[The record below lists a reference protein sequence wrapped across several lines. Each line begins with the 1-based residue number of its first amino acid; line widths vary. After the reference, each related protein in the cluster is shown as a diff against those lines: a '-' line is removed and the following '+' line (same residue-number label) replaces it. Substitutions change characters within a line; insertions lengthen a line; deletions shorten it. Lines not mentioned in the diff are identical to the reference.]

1 MPGFG
6 LDVDYHLL
14 WGLCFQMDLLLLVL
28 SWKAQNEGSKGDAAQ
43 DGEGWR
49 VKDGGLK
56 DGGRHTEHVGTHG
69 VSLQGLLPERSPQS
83 YWDTDPH
90 QS

>member
-1 MPGFG
+1 M
-6 LDVDYHLL
+6 
-14 WGLCFQMDLLLLVL
+14 
-28 SWKAQNEGSKGDAAQ
+28 KAAKGMQ
-43 DGEGWR
+43 LR
-49 VKDGGLK
+49 MVKDGGLK

-83 YWDTDPH
+83 YGDTDPH